1 MKERSFIAVIAFCLH
16 CRGIKRQFLHNKKTL
31 VKKSKSPLTDYF
43 RQRAFSV
50 LMYYSADY
58 FIFRFICRFLDFFFL
73 SNTFMVISAATA
85 MATSTSITI
94 KPIISISKIPKEPG
108 SVSPEAEGER
118 EPVALEVV
126 EAVGEAETAGVLSVP
141 PLTST
146 LIILETISDGSELPS
161 TGT

>member
-1 MKERSFIAVIAFCLH
+1 
-16 CRGIKRQFLHNKKTL
+16 
-31 VKKSKSPLTDYF
+31 
-43 RQRAFSV
+43 
-50 LMYYSADY
+50 
-58 FIFRFICRFLDFFFL
+58 
-73 SNTFMVISAATA
+73 MVISAATA

-118 EPVALEVV
+118 EPVALEVA

-161 TGT
+161 TVT